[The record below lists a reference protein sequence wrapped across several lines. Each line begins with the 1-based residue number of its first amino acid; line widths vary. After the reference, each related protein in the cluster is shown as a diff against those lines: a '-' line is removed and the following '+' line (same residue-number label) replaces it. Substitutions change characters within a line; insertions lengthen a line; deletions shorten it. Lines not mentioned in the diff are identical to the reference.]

1 MSIITVTQ
9 LNRYIASVVRGDRN
23 LSNILLRGEITD
35 ISTFS
40 RSGKNYLFFTLKDS
54 ESSVGAIVFND
65 ALKRLKFKPTDGM
78 SAVISGKVT
87 VYEPRGN
94 YRITVN
100 DIIPDGA
107 GKESVSL
114 EQLKKKLSDEGIF
127 AREHKRPVP
136 KMPHKVGVV
145 TSLRG
150 AAVRDIINVISRRF
164 PLTEIYAV
172 NAVVQGE
179 NAVDSICRGIS
190 KAENAGCDLVIVGRG
205 GGSAEDLSA
214 FNSEKVARAV
224 YNCKIPV
231 ISAVG
236 HETDI
241 SLCDL
246 ASDLRAPTPSAAAE
260 LAVPDIQE
268 LYGRIELIERRMKNI
283 AETSLT
289 RAESRLRYLT
299 ASLSANSPQKKFEL
313 NEQKINSLDKN
324 LESAAERYI
333 EKQENILSEKITL
346 LENLS
351 PLKVLA
357 RGYTLVYNGDNIV
370 KNSADVNIGDTVK
383 LDFGKGG
390 ADAEIKNKW

>member
-23 LSNILLRGEITD
+23 LSNILIRGEITD

-65 ALKRLKFKPTDGM
+65 TLKRLKFKPTDGM

-107 GKESVSL
+107 GKESVSF

-299 ASLSANSPQKKFEL
+299 ASLSANSPQKKLEL

-324 LESAAERYI
+324 LKSSAERYI